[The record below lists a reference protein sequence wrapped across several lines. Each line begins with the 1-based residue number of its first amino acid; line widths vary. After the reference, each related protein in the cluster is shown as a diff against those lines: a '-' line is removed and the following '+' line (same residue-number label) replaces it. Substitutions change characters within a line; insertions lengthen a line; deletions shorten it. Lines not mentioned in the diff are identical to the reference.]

1 MNEPARTATTAPPP
15 DPVDQRGLAG
25 FADDLR
31 AGRISI
37 AAATE
42 AYLRRIEALNP
53 RLDAFQHVDGDRTL
67 AQARAL
73 DALLAAGTDLG
84 PLMGV
89 PVAIKDILVVDGMP
103 TTNGS
108 KLDMSDVMGPEGAFV
123 RALKHAG
130 CVILGKT
137 KTVEFAMGSTGI
149 NHVRGTPWN
158 PWDASIH
165 RIPGGSSS
173 GSASALGAGLCAF
186 AIGTDTGGSVRMPA
200 AVCGLFGLKTTKG
213 LWPTDGVYPL
223 CPTLDS
229 IGPLTRTA
237 ADAAF
242 IFAALQGCPTPQPAP
257 PRGLRLGRAQDHFL
271 SGVDADV
278 ERCAGHAVD
287 ALANAGV
294 EIVDVEIPHSKEL
307 RELMLPLIAPEAVA
321 VIGRERFVRAENIM
335 DPSGRGRMK
344 KGLELRAD
352 EYIRTARRHEE
363 LARIADAALADLD
376 GWVTPTVPLSPLPVA
391 QFETRDG
398 IERLDPMMPMN
409 TRIGSYYRLCAINS
423 PIQML
428 GAPLPVGLQ
437 IIGRAFTEAHA
448 LSIGLLLEEMN
459 GPPPRADVGAFL

>member
-1 MNEPARTATTAPPP
+1 MDEPGQTTTAVPPP
-15 DPVDQRGLAG
+15 DPMDERGLAG

-31 AGRISI
+31 ANRTSI
-37 AAATE
+37 AATTE
-42 AYLRRIEALNP
+42 AYLARIEALNP
-53 RLDAFQHVDGDRTL
+53 RLGAYQHIDGDRTL

-89 PVAIKDILVVDGMP
+89 PVAIKDIVVVDGMP

-108 KLDMSDVMGPEGAFV
+108 NLDMSDVMGPEGTFV

-242 IFAALQGCPTPQPAP
+242 VFAALQDCPAPQPAP
-257 PRGLRLGRAQDHFL
+257 PRGIRLGRPQDHFL

-278 ERCAGHAVD
+278 ERCASQAVD

-294 EIVDVEIPHSKEL
+294 EIVDMEIPHSQEL
-307 RELMLPLIAPEAVA
+307 RELMLPLIASEAVA
-321 VIGRERFVRAENIM
+321 VISRERFVRAENIM
-335 DPSGRGRMK
+335 DPSGWGRMK
-344 KGLELRAD
+344 KGLETRAD
-352 EYIRTARRHEE
+352 EYLRAAGQHEK

-376 GWVTPTVPLSPLPVA
+376 GWVTPTVPLSPLAVD

-398 IERLDPMMPMN
+398 IERLDPMMPMS
-409 TRIGSYYRLCAINS
+409 TRIASYFRLCAINS

-428 GAPLPVGLQ
+428 GAPLPAGLQ
-437 IIGRAFTEAHA
+437 IISRAFSEAHA
-448 LSIGLLLEEMN
+448 LSIGLMLEEMN
-459 GPPPRADVGAFL
+459 GPPPRADVGGFL

>member
-173 GSASALGAGLCAF
+173 GSAPVF
-186 AIGTDTGGSVRMPA
+186 APSPPA
-200 AVCGLFGLKTTKG
+200 
-213 LWPTDGVYPL
+213 
-223 CPTLDS
+223 
-229 IGPLTRTA
+229 
-237 ADAAF
+237 
-242 IFAALQGCPTPQPAP
+242 PTPAVRCACRRPCAASSASRP
-257 PRGLRLGRAQDHFL
+257 PRGCGPPTG
-271 SGVDADV
+271 S
-278 ERCAGHAVD
+278 
-287 ALANAGV
+287 
-294 EIVDVEIPHSKEL
+294 IPC
-307 RELMLPLIAPEAVA
+307 
-321 VIGRERFVRAENIM
+321 
-335 DPSGRGRMK
+335 
-344 KGLELRAD
+344 
-352 EYIRTARRHEE
+352 ARR
-363 LARIADAALADLD
+363 
-376 GWVTPTVPLSPLPVA
+376 WTQSVP
-391 QFETRDG
+391 
-398 IERLDPMMPMN
+398 
-409 TRIGSYYRLCAINS
+409 
-423 PIQML
+423 
-428 GAPLPVGLQ
+428 
-437 IIGRAFTEAHA
+437 
-448 LSIGLLLEEMN
+448 
-459 GPPPRADVGAFL
+459 